1 VQGRPAPTFGGS
13 VKFRTLGLD
22 QVTVGDEASFRHVGI
37 YARLRA
43 AVRHAQHRFQVPE
56 AGERASW
63 DRALFLNLT
72 YWSPTA
78 ESTVLCDAHITPDV
92 VAHTAW
98 HHLAG
103 KFLSGGDGVARPPS
117 SSALLLGEAIASA
130 FDLYLVGRLISVVPE
145 SDFIVSQVPIM
156 AEAAEQAGLS
166 AAGFEALLA
175 SVSAEPEGAF
185 EELRAL
191 LFDAAVALTA
201 CTGAEEA
208 QAVLESYVGRRFEPL
223 LHHFQL
229 SNWVLYARAYAPVAP
244 GSEPDASETA
254 ARALDLTLRTTPV
267 SLDWLDRNW
276 LGTSRLHCPR

>member
-1 VQGRPAPTFGGS
+1 

-22 QVTVGDEASFRHVGI
+22 QLTVGDEASFRHVGI

-56 AGERASW
+56 EGERASW

-72 YWSPTA
+72 YWSQAA
-78 ESTVLCDAHITPDV
+78 ESSVLCDAHITPDV

-103 KFLSGGDGVARPPS
+103 RFLAAAGDGAARPLS

-276 LGTSRLHCPR
+276 LGT

>member
-1 VQGRPAPTFGGS
+1 M
-13 VKFRTLGLD
+13 KFRTLGLD
-22 QVTVGDEASFRHVGI
+22 QLTIGDEASFRHVGI

-43 AVRHAQHRFQVPE
+43 AVRKAQHRFQVPE

-72 YWSPTA
+72 YWSQTA
-78 ESTVLCDAHITPDV
+78 ESSVLCDAHITPDV

-103 KFLSGGDGVARPPS
+103 KFLGAGPGPLSTR
-117 SSALLLGEAIASA
+117 ALLLGEAIASA

-166 AAGFEALLA
+166 PAGFEALLA
-175 SVSAEPEGAF
+175 RVSADPERAF

-191 LFDAAVALTA
+191 LFEAAVALTA
-201 CTGAEEA
+201 CPGTDEA

-229 SNWVLYARAYAPVAP
+229 SNWVLYARAYAPASP
-244 GSEPDASETA
+244 TPEPDASEAA

-267 SLDWLDRNW
+267 SLDWLDRHW
-276 LGTSRLHCPR
+276 LGPEG